1 MTTQHPQIKNSKY
14 WKNYDKET
22 ISMLI
27 KPCNCVELFKYEIK
41 EVNETTAGVDGN
53 DLRAVWLECS
63 IQNLGDEKVRSIL
76 KAYLSSDVN
85 RGNLHKESIWTG
97 INWRKFLVKWLNS
110 NALKDFI

>member
-1 MTTQHPQIKNSKY
+1 M
-14 WKNYDKET
+14 
-22 ISMLI
+22 
-27 KPCNCVELFKYEIK
+27 ELFKYEIK

-63 IQNLGDEKVRSIL
+63 IQNLGDEKVRTIL